1 MYKCIIIVQMQKKK
15 KYREREK
22 PKPIPTSNDICRVI
36 FLLFKYTELTAQE
49 NILCYRIWIWLLK
62 REIAIVA

>member
-1 MYKCIIIVQMQKKK
+1 MHYNSTNAKKRK
-15 KYREREK
+15 IEREREK
-22 PKPIPTSNDICRVI
+22 PKPIPKSKDICRVI